1 MLVWIIFVIVIVVVI
16 NKAKQSAQGQKYR
29 QELDERGQ
37 QRMNSVDKEKEAQRQ
52 REMAVRQ
59 MESRKEEEIKRLEEA
74 ARREADR
81 LRQEQLKEEQQRKEE
96 IWAAMNQQGSY
107 RSAARKEELLKK
119 YKAKKNAAVGGTNY
133 SELEEDI
140 RQGRILS
147 RSEDYVDEDFDVDV
161 LEQED
166 FVAQIEDLIVMGPH
180 YALSKDRDFMAEA
193 DELLWS
199 YKVS

>member
-1 MLVWIIFVIVIVVVI
+1 MFVWIIFLIVIVVVI
-16 NKAKQSAQGQKYR
+16 NKAKQSAEGQKYR
-29 QELDERGQ
+29 RELDERGQ
-37 QRMNSVDKEKEAQRQ
+37 QRMNSVDKEKEAQKQ

-59 MESRKEEEIKRLEEA
+59 MEARKEEEIKRMEEA

-81 LRQEQLKEEQQRKEE
+81 LRQEQLQAEQRQREE
-96 IWAAMNQQGSY
+96 IMQAMKGQGSY
-107 RSAARKEELLKK
+107 RSAARKDELLKK
-119 YKAKKNAAVGGTNY
+119 YKAKKNTAVGGANY

-180 YALSKDRDFMAEA
+180 YALSKDRDFLAEA
-193 DELLWS
+193 DELLWN

>member
-1 MLVWIIFVIVIVVVI
+1 MLVWIIFLIVIVVVV

-29 QELDERGQ
+29 KELDERAG
-37 QRMNSVDKEKEAQRQ
+37 QRMNAVDKEKEAQRQ
-52 REMAVRQ
+52 KEEAIRRAEA
-59 MESRKEEEIKRLEEA
+59 RKEEEIKQQEEM

-81 LRQEQLKEEQQRKEE
+81 MREEQLKEEQRRKEE
-96 IWAAMNQQGSY
+96 IWQAMNHQGSY

-119 YKAKKNAAVGGTNY
+119 YKARKNSSTSQGVM
-133 SELEEDI
+133 SELEEDM

-147 RSEDYVDEDFDVDV
+147 RSEDYADEDFNVDV

-166 FVAQIEDLIVMGPH
+166 FIAQIEDLIVMGPH
-180 YALSKDRDFMAEA
+180 YALSKDRDFLAEA
-193 DELLWS
+193 DELLWN